1 MIGLRFRLIAFAL
14 CTSVAGTAHSAEL
27 NRIPLSLVERTT
39 EPTTAPSARFNFRL
53 VADQAGLDRLTQAP
67 LRRSGMIASTEV
79 APNTTLGFG
88 LVRSAPKRTSDL
100 RPGPRGAGSRKA
112 AVSFQLKF

>member
-1 MIGLRFRLIAFAL
+1 M
-14 CTSVAGTAHSAEL
+14 VAGTAHSAEP
-27 NRIPLSLVERTT
+27 NSIPLSLT
-39 EPTTAPSARFNFRL
+39 EPTTAPSVRFNFRL
-53 VADQAGLDRLTQAP
+53 VADQAGLDRMTQAP
-67 LRRSGMIASTEV
+67 LRRSGMVASTEV
-79 APNTTLGFG
+79 APNATLGFG